1 MTEVYGV
8 ESPAYLLRSDS
19 YETEAKYTEKSSHTF
34 YVEEA
39 TTNFTL
45 YTDKDDG
52 EGYYAVAELKLQKG
66 EHSTGYA
73 MSPEEVRNYYNQYLD
88 TISGKN
94 ETMNNLIISI
104 TDVDGAIQNYTKDEF
119 EKYTREIQELND
131 NFTALNGK
139 YTNLLASVA
148 GLSKW
153 ESYYE
158 LSPQSDGKV
167 ALIIGDKSN
176 SFDFKMRLDS
186 SKLSFLKSDIEVA
199 YVSNQKLYINYAEIV
214 QQLRIGSSASTGY
227 LVFKHMG
234 NGLGVIWES

>member
-1 MTEVYGV
+1 MLMERYKIILKMSLKNIRVKAGCANSRNKSKDSSAR
-8 ESPAYLLRSDS
+8 SPITPLSTS
-19 YETEAKYTEKSSHTF
+19 QNSPST
-34 YVEEA
+34 
-39 TTNFTL
+39 
-45 YTDKDDG
+45 
-52 EGYYAVAELKLQKG
+52 AVA
-66 EHSTGYA
+66 
-73 MSPEEVRNYYNQYLD
+73 R
-88 TISGKN
+88 
-94 ETMNNLIISI
+94 
-104 TDVDGAIQNYTKDEF
+104 
-119 EKYTREIQELND
+119 
-131 NFTALNGK
+131 
-139 YTNLLASVA
+139 
-148 GLSKW
+148 LSKW